1 MKKIQLTEQQEY
13 DLALIME
20 ETGMSR
26 KSAIRKLQ
34 RRAKLQ
40 EKAAKATKAQPV
52 QRAKSDAPAVNLP
65 AKNAS
70 LVAKGT
76 AYSVLAGRPSKQAVI
91 DAFGKA
97 GYALSWVTRA
107 QRLGIAPEELCE
119 RFKDN
124 AAQVKKDWAALATK
138 SASAGAA

>member
-1 MKKIQLTEQQEY
+1 MKRIQLTTEQEN
-13 DLALIME
+13 DLAVIMQ

-40 EKAAKATKAQPV
+40 AKTTKPV
-52 QRAKSDAPAVNLP
+52 TPKPEPEAKLP

-70 LVAKGT
+70 LVAKGA
-76 AYSVLAGRPSKQAVI
+76 AYHVLAGRPVKQAVVNV
-91 DAFGKA
+91 FGKS

-107 QRLGIAPEELCE
+107 QRMGITPQELCE
-119 RFKDN
+119 QFRTNPAKVADQWAELEN
-124 AAQVKKDWAALATK
+124 KKEK
-138 SASAGAA
+138 SAAKGAA